1 MKRILVVDDSEIVL
15 EACRMALE
23 EAGFWVKCIKSPTF
37 SLKDAEEIK
46 PDLALVDVMFPG
58 SMTGDSLAQF
68 MKMVSGDFPVFLF
81 SDIAEE
87 ELKQRAEKAGVQGY
101 IRKSWGLDEM
111 VKRIESAL
119 TKE

>member
-23 EAGFWVKCIKSPTF
+23 EAGFWVKCIESPTF
-37 SLKDAEEIK
+37 SLSDAEEIK

-68 MKMVSGDFPVFLF
+68 MKLVSGEFQVFLF
-81 SDIAEE
+81 SDIPEE
-87 ELKQRAEKAGVQGY
+87 ELRQRSENAGAHGY
-101 IRKSWGLDEM
+101 ICKSWGLEEM
-111 VKRIESAL
+111 VRRIEAAL
-119 TKE
+119 AD